1 MYIYSTSKNSL
12 HTLDEEF
19 QIQGSIEVKG
29 KSMKAEET
37 DLSFPL
43 SQHDKWH
50 AIRYQLIC
58 AKSMVFCLHVG
69 KFPLGEMA
77 SFWKPVN
84 NQKHGASRDHCWKNY
99 SILWFLPLNGAKK
112 TSDYRELFTQLLDFS
127 LNISKQGPLIWK
139 GHPCALSLADYL
151 INLELNKN
159 MWLGN

>member
-58 AKSMVFCLHVG
+58 AKGMVFCLHVG

-99 SILWFLPLNGAKK
+99 SVLWFLPLNGAC
-112 TSDYRELFTQLLDFS
+112 
-127 LNISKQGPLIWK
+127 KQGWQNYNGCISTMDAK
-139 GHPCALSLADYL
+139 S
-151 INLELNKN
+151 IQ
-159 MWLGN
+159 GNRYCTLQRVVQLHHIIPKVICSKV